1 MQPFRYSINEFLE
14 LINILENE
22 IETDVKA
29 QIQTIC
35 TKSDHWMLEKETNV
49 IFNIDLLFAAYFP
62 LHLLHSV
69 NLIYVESNSLIYENF
84 DVIFDRWLIRIK

>member
-29 QIQTIC
+29 QIQTIY
-35 TKSDHWMLEKETNV
+35 TKSDHWMLEKENV
-49 IFNIDLLFAAYFP
+49 IFNIDLLFAILFP
-62 LHLLHSV
+62 LHLLHSI
-69 NLIYVESNSLIYENF
+69 NLIYESNSLIYENF
-84 DVIFDRWLIRIK
+84 DRWFIRIK

>member
-1 MQPFRYSINEFLE
+1 
-14 LINILENE
+14 
-22 IETDVKA
+22 
-29 QIQTIC
+29 
-35 TKSDHWMLEKETNV
+35 MLEKETNV

-84 DVIFDRWLIRIK
+84 DR

>member
-35 TKSDHWMLEKETNV
+35 TKPDHWMLEKETNV
-49 IFNIDLLFAAYFP
+49 IFNIDLLFAILSITSITFC
-62 LHLLHSV
+62 
-69 NLIYVESNSLIYENF
+69 
-84 DVIFDRWLIRIK
+84 

>member
-35 TKSDHWMLEKETNV
+35 TKPDHWMLEKETNV
-49 IFNIDLLFAAYFP
+49 IFNIDLLFAAFHYIYYI
-62 LHLLHSV
+62 LL
-69 NLIYVESNSLIYENF
+69 I
-84 DVIFDRWLIRIK
+84 